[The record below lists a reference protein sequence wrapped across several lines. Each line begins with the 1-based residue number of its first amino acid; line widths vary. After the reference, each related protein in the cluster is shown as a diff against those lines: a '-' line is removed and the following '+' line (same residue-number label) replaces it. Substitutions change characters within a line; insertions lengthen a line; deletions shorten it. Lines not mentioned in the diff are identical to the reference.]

1 MSAMSPLLR
10 LAPWCITFL
19 LVGGTGSASAQAYSP
34 PTGPLYQW
42 QFANQACFDSVH
54 AYTPDSIFYQEGGEY
69 AEFQKYLKEWTPRLC
84 PHGNREVHDQLM
96 RNYHANRPATGS
108 GNRSNE
114 DPWWEIGPKRRTNA
128 MIGIGP
134 IRSIAID
141 ATEPDNMLCTSS
153 SGGLFYTTDA
163 GGTWANAGTD
173 VGWPHSG
180 CQAAVYY
187 PGSSTSWYA
196 ISAYALP
203 RGANMLSY
211 VGGIFRTANLGTEW
225 ERIGDQEDFSGPTT
239 ETQKLLFDRKLNGQ
253 SDHRLFLAA
262 TKGLYVCDNPSATDP
277 ADALWNLVNITP
289 VPPSFSAWTNVSVDP
304 AVRCYDIEY
313 LPSATTSTLC
323 AAMRFK
329 VTHQVGVNTVTSLVW
344 RFMLSLD
351 NGDTWNEIAN
361 QPPIDETINF
371 ATVETSAAAP
381 DAFYCLAERP
391 NTVVGGITVYNCWV
405 KAYDVLTSIWTDKA
419 TDFGTG
425 FGAGHAFGV
434 DQVNPNS
441 VFVSRSTTM
450 RWYLSNVNQGDVT
463 NGHDDVEDIVGHP
476 GVENKIW
483 VANHGGVYLVDPSI
497 PNCSDH
503 SDGLGVAEVDAL
515 STSETNPEF
524 LVTGLNHD
532 NTTLTR
538 TPYGPGWDP
547 DWDKIT
553 VGGDGTRCWVSRQ
566 DRNRVYSSSQSGG
579 WKRSDNAGTSN
590 AASSISLSSQW
601 WSEGAI
607 HRLDA
612 DRLYRASLKNAGTY
626 SFTTLDDDGNPVPH
640 NGTNWRI
647 EIVRSEDGGNTNEF
661 ISDFA
666 NMFEVARP
674 AEVIGNNFEAFN
686 NGQFW
691 WIRNTPANTDH
702 LYVSLENWDWQ
713 QRLYRNTYATAPDP
727 LVVKAHWEEVPHP
740 RRALLGSGDDLR
752 EPLVAAM
759 AFDPNE
765 ESIIYIAYSASQSG
779 YGFNFLGDH
788 AEKMVFRMD
797 ISDIP
802 GDYPATGKF
811 ECGGDI
817 PCSDLTMNLPN
828 TTCSFD
834 CLVYEQGSDG
844 GLYIS
849 TEVGVY
855 FTDNKRIAAYDPA
868 APQDADD
875 LGNTAGWVRLGDAL
889 PHVDARGLEAN
900 YVINRLRVGTVGRG
914 VWEHHLHCPDAWD
927 FAEAGAYAQNTFLEA
942 RNDISSVATLASGLK
957 VDYRAGNQVHLAAG
971 FHATAG
977 TAFHA
982 FIHPCD
988 IPGNSF
994 HPKAMEVVPDEWTE
1008 GEEPEMNA
1016 SMQLFPNPANGSFTV
1031 QADFVM
1037 PDASASIRIYGP
1049 TGNLVLTSTMRGPV
1063 KQIELSGLLGLY
1075 LVAVECNGVQRIN
1088 KIMIQ

>member
-1 MSAMSPLLR
+1 MSPLLR
-10 LAPWCITFL
+10 LAPWCITLL
-19 LVGGTGSASAQAYSP
+19 LVGGIGSASAQAYSP

-42 QFANQACFDSVH
+42 RFANQACFDSVH

-225 ERIGDQEDFSGPTT
+225 ERIGDQDDFTGPTT

-277 ADALWNLVNITP
+277 SDALWNLVNITP

-329 VTHQVGVNTVTSLVW
+329 VTHQVGGNTVTSLVW

-371 ATVETSAAAP
+371 ATVETSGASP
-381 DAFYCLAERP
+381 DAFYCLADRSSS
-391 NTVVGGITVYNCWV
+391 WV
-405 KAYDVLTSIWTDKA
+405 KAYNVLTANWTDKA
-419 TDFGTG
+419 IGFAPG
-425 FGAGHAFGV
+425 FGAGHGFGV
-434 DQVNPNS
+434 DQVNSNS
-441 VFVSRSTTM
+441 VFVSSGTNM
-450 RWYLSNVNQGDVT
+450 RWFL
-463 NGHDDVEDIVGHP
+463 NGVDQSPAKFTGHADVEDIVGHP
-476 GVENKIW
+476 SHENEIW
-483 VANHGGVYLVDPSI
+483 VANHGGVYQIEPYGSPIWQDKSE
-497 PNCSDH
+497 
-503 SDGLGVAEVDAL
+503 GLGIAEVDAL
-515 STSETNPEF
+515 STSETNPGF
-524 LVTGLNHD
+524 MVTGLNHD
-532 NTTLTR
+532 NATMSR
-538 TPYGPGWDP
+538 TPYQVNWDT
-547 DWDKIT
+547 DWDGFLDNI
-553 VGGDGTRCWVSRQ
+553 GDGTRCWVSRQ
-566 DRNRVYSSSQSGG
+566 DPNRVYHSWQSGH
-579 WKRSDNAGTSN
+579 WYRSDAALSSNTSAN
-590 AASSISLSSQW
+590 ISLSSSQW

-607 HRLDA
+607 DRLEA
-612 DRLYRASLKNAGTY
+612 DRLYRASSKSAGTY
-626 SFTTLDDDGNPVPH
+626 SFITTDDDGNPVPH
-640 NGTNWRI
+640 NGTNMRI

-727 LVVKAHWEEVPHP
+727 VVVKAHWEEVPHP

-765 ESIIYIAYSASQSG
+765 ENIIYIAYGASQSG

-927 FAEAGAYAQNTFLEA
+927 FAEAGPYAQNTFLEA

-957 VDYRAGNQVHLAAG
+957 VDYRAGNQVHLAPG

-988 IPGNSF
+988 VAGNSF
-994 HPKAMEVVPDEWTE
+994 HPK
-1008 GEEPEMNA
+1008 N
-1016 SMQLFPNPANGSFTV
+1016 MQLNESEEQGGAQNIAPPTLLAYPNPSNGSLTVLANELSAAQEASLSLIDANG
-1031 QADFVM
+1031 
-1037 PDASASIRIYGP
+1037 RI
-1049 TGNLVLTSTMRGPV
+1049 VLERPMRGPLMRLDV
-1063 KQIELSGLLGLY
+1063 PTLGGLY
-1075 LVAVECNGVQRIN
+1075 TVLVQAGDLRFTTRVVIN
-1088 KIMIQ
+1088 